1 MYTSKLQKGRP
12 CGHHK
17 PKAEKANFY
26 CTHVSTP
33 ARGIRPAESH
43 TFRSSPSCTRISR
56 TAPSPH
62 TPQPAMPLVKVNQ
75 WTAMDGQNQP
85 KGEPVDVEVHYE
97 TFGDESGAGLATL
110 RASPPAL
117 LPALGIWADSPTPPQ
132 PRLCCWST
140 AWPCRWSSSA
150 RSSARRSRRP
160 ARTGSSLTTPATAAC
175 RRSWTRPARV
185 RDPHN
190 MDDHQNRWP

>member
-1 MYTSKLQKGRP
+1 MDTTSQ
-12 CGHHK
+12 K
-17 PKAEKANFY
+17 PKKPI
-26 CTHVSTP
+26 STVRMCLRP
-33 ARGIRPAESH
+33 LEASGPQRATPSGPRQVARGSVALP
-43 TFRSSPSCTRISR
+43 P
-56 TAPSPH
+56 PPH